1 MSSMQISACHKQL
14 NCSCRRASATCVSTP
29 SVWKRRFFS
38 TNPSLKFPSIC
49 PIESSSSKAS
59 VHWMSLCCPPCVAS
73 SPSSEKTGKKMTALD
88 THPMRHQRDFFCF
101 WGLGAS
107 GACSLCSVIM
117 VSVRLFRF
125 RRQAQYKIE
134 YFCCC
139 LCHVPV
145 WQYRI

>member
-1 MSSMQISACHKQL
+1 MSSMQISARHKQL
-14 NCSCRRASATCVSTP
+14 NCSCRRASTTCVSTP
-29 SVWKRRFFS
+29 AVWKRRFFS

-59 VHWMSLCCPPCVAS
+59 VHWMSLCCPLWVAS
-73 SPSSEKTGKKMTALD
+73 SPSSVKTGKKMTALD